1 MSRIEDCHY
10 TLSQVKLPG
19 RFALRQLYGLACSS
33 FLSLER
39 YEDVLRHFDQVLSLR
54 PHMSS
59 QIVALQVS
67 IYEKWSRAL
76 AEEFALTGAQDKLH
90 RALQFSPRQ

>member
-1 MSRIEDCHY
+1 VTYLDILVEFEPSYDIAQY
-10 TLSQVKLPG
+10 
-19 RFALRQLYGLACSS
+19 QLGVEYLN
-33 FLSLER
+33 LER

-76 AEEFALTGAQDKLH
+76 AEEYDLTGAQEKLH